1 MACLSVLSCRGGG
14 HATTVAAQEPRSRGP
29 VPAIAR
35 MPCRFIARFV
45 VHSAIE
51 RVKKCINR
59 IPPNV
64 EGSINP
70 LDLKPQFE
78 HNIGLQASISIQ

>member
-1 MACLSVLSCRGGG
+1 M
-14 HATTVAAQEPRSRGP
+14 
-29 VPAIAR
+29 PAIAR